1 MTFGSYANL
10 KHANS
15 KNDFF
20 AKIFAQ
26 LKKKQYLCTRFCV
39 MSENDHYIIDLKR
52 LPIGC
57 HSFDITLDDAF
68 FRSLEKTE
76 VLSGNV
82 VGKATLNL
90 REEDYQLNIAVQ
102 GTVFVVCDR
111 CLDPMPLE
119 IEASEEVT
127 DEGLPVTG
135 DPITHN
141 PSPVTLDLSWLA
153 YEIVSINIPIVH
165 CHQPGECNK
174 QMELLL
180 HDHLCDD
187 LEPDEIND

>member
-1 MTFGSYANL
+1 
-10 KHANS
+10 
-15 KNDFF
+15 
-20 AKIFAQ
+20 
-26 LKKKQYLCTRFCV
+26 
-39 MSENDHYIIDLKR
+39 MSEKDHNIIDLKR

-68 FRSLEKTE
+68 FKSLEKTE
-76 VLSGNV
+76 VLGGEV

-90 REEDYQLNIAVQ
+90 REEDYQLNIAVR

-111 CLDPMPLE
+111 CLDPMALDIEDEQE
-119 IEASEEVT
+119 IFSEDEVVP
-127 DEGLPVTG
+127 DETG
-135 DPITHN
+135 KTQDGKGN
-141 PSPVTLDLSWLA
+141 SLDLSWLA

-165 CHQPGECNK
+165 SHQAGACNK

-187 LEPDEIND
+187 LEPEN